1 MDSMVAAV
9 EIALAVGVAVVA
21 ASFVG
26 VVLDRVSDRTLVSGV
41 ALLGVLA
48 GAAGIV
54 LAIGLALDRWSWEQ
68 LLVSFAGLVA
78 VTAAQAGALGLSRGL
93 RRLRAVEDERTKMLA
108 ELDRELEL
116 HTDRRLTELDR
127 TLARERAETMHVL
140 VEQERELRE
149 TRRREAEQE
158 AELAE
163 TQLIETISQ
172 SQQRIEQRLS
182 AWSADLER
190 AQQQLKSRLED
201 LIRQQADALKAHEHR
216 LSEHAAE
223 VAELEQEQN
232 AAIARIRT
240 ELDRSIAEAAETAKT
255 ELEVHAADRRRAL
268 HEVGERL
275 RARERSMREQV
286 EREETEV
293 RQQLA
298 QIVEEVERRHLE
310 QLERIL
316 DRAVIRLSEDAERRF
331 DVQLRESREK
341 TAERLSRELEL
352 SLDTFTRSAEKEVAA
367 RIAEAAQ
374 ASAMRLQRQIDDVV
388 RAAEAQTTLS
398 NERIQALTERLER
411 SLESANDRLLGFEA
425 HVELE
430 LSTKLTEIE
439 RALRAAEQSIERERT
454 A

>member
-1 MDSMVAAV
+1 MGSMVAAV
-9 EIALAVGVAVVA
+9 EIALIVGIAIVA

-26 VVLDRVSDRTLVSGV
+26 VVLDRVSDQLLLAGV
-41 ALLGVLA
+41 AVLGVLT
-48 GAAGIV
+48 GVAGIV
-54 LAIGLALDRWSWEQ
+54 FAVGLALDRWSWEQ
-68 LLVSFAGLVA
+68 LLVSFAGLA
-78 VTAAQAGALGLSRGL
+78 AATAAQAGALGLSRGL
-93 RRLRAVEDERTKMLA
+93 RRLRAVENERTQMLA
-108 ELDRELEL
+108 DLDRELEL
-116 HTDRRLTELDR
+116 HSERRLAELDR
-127 TLARERAETMHVL
+127 TLARERAETMHLL

-149 TRRREAEQE
+149 TRRREAEEE
-158 AELAE
+158 ATLAG
-163 TQLIETISQ
+163 TRLIETVSE

-190 AQQQLKSRLED
+190 AQQQLKTRLED
-201 LIRQQADALKAHEHR
+201 LIRQQADALKGHEQR
-216 LSEHAAE
+216 LAEHAAE
-223 VAELEQEQN
+223 VSALEEEQN
-232 AAIARIRT
+232 ATIARIRA
-240 ELDRSIAEAAETAKT
+240 ELDRSVAEAAETAKA
-255 ELEVHAADRRRAL
+255 EIEVHAADRRRAL

-275 RARERSMREQV
+275 RARERAMREQV

-331 DVQLRESREK
+331 DIQLRESREK

-352 SLDTFTRSAEKEVAA
+352 SMDTFTRSAEKEVAA
-367 RIAEAAQ
+367 RITEAAQ
-374 ASAMRLQRQIDDVV
+374 TSATRLQRQIDDVV
-388 RAAEAQTTLS
+388 RTAEAQTTLS

-411 SLESANDRLLGFEA
+411 SLEAANDRLLSFEA

>member
-1 MDSMVAAV
+1 MDGMVAAV
-9 EIALAVGVAVVA
+9 EVTLAVGIAIVA

-26 VVLDRVSDRTLVSGV
+26 VVLDRVSDRTLVAGV
-41 ALLGVLA
+41 AVLGVLT
-48 GAAGIV
+48 GVAGIV
-54 LAIGLALDRWSWEQ
+54 LVIGLALDRWSWEQ
-68 LLVSFAGLVA
+68 LLVSFAGLA
-78 VTAAQAGALGLSRGL
+78 AATAAEAGALGLSRGL
-93 RRLRAVEDERTKMLA
+93 RRLRAVEGERTQMLA

-116 HTDRRLTELDR
+116 HTQRRLTELER
-127 TLARERAETMHVL
+127 TLARERAETMHLL

-158 AELAE
+158 ADLAE
-163 TQLIETISQ
+163 TQLIETVSE
-172 SQQRIEQRLS
+172 SQQRIEQRLA

-190 AQQQLKSRLED
+190 AQQQLKARLEE
-201 LIRQQADALKAHEHR
+201 LIRQQADALKGHEQR
-216 LSEHAAE
+216 LAEHAAE
-223 VAELEQEQN
+223 VVELEEEQH
-232 AAIARIRT
+232 ATIARIRV
-240 ELDRSIAEAAETAKT
+240 ELDRSVAEAAETARA

-275 RARERSMREQV
+275 RSRERAMREQV

-316 DRAVIRLSEDAERRF
+316 DRSVIRLSEDAERRF

-352 SLDTFTRSAEKEVAA
+352 SMDTFTRSAEKEVAA
-367 RIAEAAQ
+367 RITETAQTSAA
-374 ASAMRLQRQIDDVV
+374 RLQRQIDDVV
-388 RAAEAQTTLS
+388 RTAEAQTTLS

-411 SLESANDRLLGFEA
+411 SLEAANDRLLNFEA